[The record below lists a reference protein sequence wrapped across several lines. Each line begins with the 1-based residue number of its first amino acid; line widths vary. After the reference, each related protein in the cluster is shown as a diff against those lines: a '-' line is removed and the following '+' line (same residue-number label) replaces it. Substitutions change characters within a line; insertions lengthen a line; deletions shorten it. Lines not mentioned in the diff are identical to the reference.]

1 MHKLNLY
8 NAKTNFSKLIANV
21 AATGEEYII
30 ARNGQPMAKLVPLTP
45 AEKTPRIGFMKEK
58 GETSVPDNFNE
69 LHADKIEEL
78 FYGNS
83 EYGARE
89 E

>member
-1 MHKLNLY
+1 
-8 NAKTNFSKLIANV
+8 
-21 AATGEEYII
+21 
-30 ARNGQPMAKLVPLTP
+30 MAKLVPLTP

-58 GETSVPDNFNE
+58 GEISVPDNFNE

>member
-8 NAKTNFSKLIANV
+8 EAKTHFSKLIAHV
-21 AATGEEYII
+21 AATGEEYIT
-30 ARNGQPMAKLVPLTP
+30 ARNGQPLAKLVPLTP

-58 GETSVPDNFNE
+58 GEISVPDNFNQ
-69 LHADKIEEL
+69 LHADKIEAL

-83 EYGARE
+83 EHGTRE